1 VSYSALPKHCG
12 SCEDRSTNHLPSK
25 EPCGKVPGTNLTQE
39 EAAERAR
46 LVSVSAY
53 EVELDLTA
61 GDSTFVSSSTVRFSA
76 EPGGSTFVDLVAPEI
91 RSITLN
97 GAALD
102 PAEVFDDSRIALAGL
117 LAENTLTIVATCEYS
132 HTGEGLH
139 RMVDPVD
146 GGVFLYTQFEVP
158 DARRVFANFE
168 QPDLKA
174 AFQFTVTAPAGWEL
188 FSNSPTPEPEPAGAG
203 ATVWRFDPTPR
214 ISSYITALV
223 AGDYGVVRSS
233 YTSADGTVVPMA
245 VAARRSLMDFLDADE
260 ILDTTKRGFDYF
272 QDLFGQAY
280 PFAKYDQIFTPEY
293 NAGAME
299 NAGCVTFRE
308 DYVFRSKVTDASY
321 ERRAETILHEL
332 AHMWFGDLVTMQW
345 WNDLWLNES
354 FATYAAVRCQA
365 DATRWTNAW
374 TTFGN
379 SEKTW
384 AYSQDQLPST
394 HPIVADIP
402 DLEAVYVNFDG
413 ITYAKGASVLKQL
426 VAYVGEE
433 AFAAGLKTY
442 FRRHAWG
449 NTRLSDL
456 LNALEEAS
464 GRDLGAWS
472 KAWLETAAPNTL
484 RLVTTVASD
493 GTYTSFAIEQEA
505 PADYPTLR
513 PHRIAV
519 GLYQLTGAGLTRTR
533 RVELDVDGA
542 RTEVPELVGAAQPDL
557 VLVNDDDLSYAKI
570 RFDERSIR
578 TLISSIGEFTESL
591 PRALSWV
598 AAWDMMRN
606 AELRARDY
614 VALVISGA
622 AREDDIGVLQSLQ
635 RQAKLAID
643 FYAAPAVREQLDAAW
658 AAFSHEQLLAA
669 EPGSDVQLSWART
682 VAAAA
687 LSDEHLDLLAGLL
700 SGAGSVP
707 GLAVD
712 TDLRWALLTRLV
724 ATGRAG
730 EPQIAAELE
739 LDPTAAGAR
748 NAAGVRAALPTVEAK
763 AAAWESMAGSAE
775 LPNETLLAVLT
786 GFRQA
791 NQLDLLAP
799 YTDRYFDAVADLW
812 ATRTPH
818 MAQMLVNGLYP
829 VLAVE
834 QSAVD
839 AVDAVLGSGPDR
851 VPPALRRLLLE
862 QRDGTVRTLRGR
874 EYDAA

>member
-1 VSYSALPKHCG
+1 M
-12 SCEDRSTNHLPSK
+12 
-25 EPCGKVPGTNLTQE
+25 PGTNLTQE
-39 EAAERAR
+39 EAADRAR
-46 LVSVSAY
+46 LVSVSTY
-53 EVELDLTA
+53 EVELDLTT
-61 GDSTFVSSSTVRFSA
+61 GDTTFASSSTVRFTA
-76 EPGGSTFVDLVAPEI
+76 EPGSSTFIDLVAPEV

-102 PAEVFDDSRIALAGL
+102 PAGAFADSRIALADL
-117 LAENTLTIVATCEYS
+117 AAENVLTVEATCEYS
-132 HTGEGLH
+132 RTGEGLH

-174 AFQFTVTAPAGWEL
+174 AFRFTVTAPAEWAL
-188 FSNSPTPEPEPAGAG
+188 FSNSPTPEPEPAGDG
-203 ATVWRFDPTPR
+203 AAVWRFEPTPP
-214 ISSYITALV
+214 ISGYITALV
-223 AGDYGVVRSS
+223 AGDYGVVQDS

-245 VAARRSLMDFLDADE
+245 VVARRSLMEFLDADD

-272 QDLFGQAY
+272 QELFGRPY

-308 DYVFRSKVTDASY
+308 DYVFRSKVTDAAY

-354 FATYAAVRCQA
+354 FATYASVRCQA

-374 TTFGN
+374 TTFAN

-384 AYSQDQLPST
+384 AYAQDQLPST

-426 VAYVGEE
+426 VAYVGDE
-433 AFAAGLKTY
+433 AFAEGLKTY

-456 LNALEEAS
+456 LGALEQAS

-484 RLVTTVASD
+484 RPVATLAAD
-493 GTYTSFAIEQEA
+493 GSYASFAIEQEA

-519 GLYQLTGAGLTRTR
+519 GLYNLSDAGLVRTR
-533 RVELDVDGA
+533 RVELDVEGA
-542 RTEVPELVGAAQPDL
+542 RTEVPELVGVTQPDL
-557 VLVNDDDLSYAKI
+557 VLLNDDDLSYAKI
-570 RFDERSIR
+570 RFDERSTR
-578 TLISSIGEFTESL
+578 TLISSIGLFTESL
-591 PRALSWV
+591 PRALAWV
-598 AAWDMMRN
+598 AAWDMVRN

-614 VALVISGA
+614 LTLVVSGA
-622 AREDDIGVLQSLQ
+622 ARESDIGVLQSLQ
-635 RQAKLAID
+635 RQARSAID
-643 FYAAPAVREQLDAAW
+643 LYAAPSVRGQLRTAW
-658 AAFSHEQLLAA
+658 AAFAHEQLLAA
-669 EPGSDVQLSWART
+669 EPGSDIQLSWARAL
-682 VAAAA
+682 AASAA
-687 LSDEHLDLLAGLL
+687 TDEHLALLAGLL
-700 SGAGSVP
+700 DGSAPVP

-712 TDLRWALLTRLV
+712 TDLRWTLLARLA

-730 EPQIAAELE
+730 QEQIDAELE

-748 NAAGVRAALPTVEAK
+748 NAAGIAAALPTREAK
-763 AAAWESMAGSAE
+763 AAAWSSMTGSAE
-775 LPNETLLAVLT
+775 LPNETLLAVIT

-791 NQLDLLAP
+791 DQLDLLAP
-799 YTDRYFDAVADLW
+799 YVGEYFGAVTGLW

-818 MAQMLVNGLYP
+818 IAQMLVNGLYP
-829 VLAVE
+829 VLHVE
-834 QSAVD
+834 QSVVEAAD
-839 AVDAVLGSGPDR
+839 EVLGSGPDQ

-862 QRDGTVRTLRGR
+862 HRDGTLRTLRGQAF
-874 EYDAA
+874 DAS